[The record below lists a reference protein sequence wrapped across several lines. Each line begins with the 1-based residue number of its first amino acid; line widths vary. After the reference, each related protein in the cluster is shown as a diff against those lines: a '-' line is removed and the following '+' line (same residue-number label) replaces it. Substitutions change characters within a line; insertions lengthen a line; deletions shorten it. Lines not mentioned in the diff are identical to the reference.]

1 MSIAGAGAS
10 GTSAHLGRREVLRMG
25 LAAGGVL
32 AATPLLDRFDRGPD
46 GIGAVNQLSVAPKPG
61 DGDVGQPPSFPHFSQ
76 PFRVPPVLRPSRTAK
91 GVRFYNVEQRP
102 ALQQILPKQFPPTPI
117 LGFNGI
123 YPGPTITQTR
133 GGALTVVANKNSL
146 PAGNPYSTHL
156 HGSPNQPFY
165 DGHPLDLVPVG
176 ATKTY
181 HYPNNEEARTLWYH
195 DHAIDVTAP
204 HVYAGLVAFF
214 LHLPAAADISEFG
227 LDRLPGGKYDVPM
240 VVADIQYT
248 PDGRVFFDD
257 NGHESLLGNVVL
269 VNGVPWPLMTVDRA
283 KYRFRI
289 LQASVSRGYDFRL
302 SNGMP
307 MTVIATDSGF
317 VRSPIP
323 VSSFRMGTAERYEV
337 VIDFSSLTPGTRVT
351 LLNTAADNQMRDVL
365 QFVVSSTDGPHQE
378 LPAQLAEPAFP
389 DPAAVVGQRQFRFE
403 REDDQWVINGLP
415 WDRRVVATPKANT
428 TERWFFEND
437 SGGWFH
443 PVHVHLVDFQI
454 VRRNGGAPF
463 PYENGLKDTAYVGED
478 EKLELLMTF
487 RPALPVDPN
496 QPVLG
501 KYVMH
506 CHNLVHEDHAM
517 MTEYDLQPGSAAAAS
532 ARVASAAGH
541 GMHSMMVQWE
551 LRA

>member
-1 MSIAGAGAS
+1 
-10 GTSAHLGRREVLRMG
+10 MG
-25 LAAGGVL
+25 LAGGGAL
-32 AATPLLDRFDRGPD
+32 AATPLFGRLTDGPD
-46 GIGAVNQLSVAPKPG
+46 GAATANLMAVAARSDDDAGPPPK
-61 DGDVGQPPSFPHFSQ
+61 FPRFSQ
-76 PFRVPPVLRPSRTAK
+76 PFRVPPVLRPSRVAN
-91 GVRFYNVEQRP
+91 GVRFYELEQRP

-117 LGFNGI
+117 FGFNGI

-133 GGALTVVANKNSL
+133 GGDLTVVANKNSL
-146 PAGNPYSTHL
+146 PRGNPYSTHL

-165 DGHPLDLVPVG
+165 DGHPEDLVPVG

-204 HVYAGLVAFF
+204 HVYAGLAAFF
-214 LHLPAAADISEFG
+214 LHQPAAPEIREFG
-227 LDRLPGGKYDVPM
+227 LDRLPSGRYDVPM
-240 VVADIQYT
+240 VIADIQYT

-257 NGHESLLGNVVL
+257 HGEDSLLGNVVL
-269 VNGVPWPLMTVDRA
+269 VNGVPWPFLTVDRA

-289 LQASVSRGYDFRL
+289 LQASVSRGYDLRL

-317 VRSPIP
+317 VRRPIP
-323 VSSFRMGTAERYEV
+323 VGSFRMGTAERYEV
-337 VIDFSSLTPGTRVT
+337 VIDFSSLPPGTRVT
-351 LLNTAADNQMRDVL
+351 LLNTAGEDQMRDVL
-365 QFVVSSTDGPHQE
+365 QFVVGTTDGPHQA
-378 LPAQLAEPAFP
+378 LPGQLNEPVFP
-389 DPAAVVGQRQFRFE
+389 NPAAVVRERQFRFE
-403 REDDQWVINGLP
+403 RSGGQWVINGLP
-415 WDRRVVATPKANT
+415 WNERVVATPRANT
-428 TERWFFEND
+428 TERWFFENK

-454 VRRNGGAPF
+454 VRRNGRTPF
-463 PYENGLKDTAYVGED
+463 AYENGLKDTAYVGEN
-478 EKLELLMTF
+478 ERLELLMTF

-496 QPVLG
+496 RPVLG

-517 MTEYDLQPGSAAAAS
+517 MSEFDVRPGSAAAAQ
-532 ARVASAAGH
+532 AAHATTAGK
-541 GMHSMMVQWE
+541 SMMVQWE